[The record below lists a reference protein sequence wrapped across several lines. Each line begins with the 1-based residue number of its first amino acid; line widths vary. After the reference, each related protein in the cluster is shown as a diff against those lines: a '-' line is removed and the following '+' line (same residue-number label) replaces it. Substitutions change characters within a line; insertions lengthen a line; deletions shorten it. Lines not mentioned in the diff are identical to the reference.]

1 MQVFEFYF
9 NPKARE
15 NSIFESFVY
24 EPENI
29 SEKRL
34 GSLCIAGEL
43 ANAFPGDKEFL
54 NDLAKVIKEEYYSNF
69 QRSSEA
75 ALKESLR
82 KANEHLARLAKAEK
96 VNWVGNLNFAALA
109 IKESSLTPFVFNSSV
124 PFILNYA
131 QVGEMKILLLK
142 RNEILD
148 ISRDLEA
155 RETEIYPLKVFEN
168 VVAGRLESEDRVI
181 VATKEV
187 FSALLP
193 KPGRK
198 KKQAEEKEYSINDF
212 FEAKSQKEINQIL
225 KAKKNELS
233 EVSGIFIFIV
243 PEEENS
249 GKSGMFPFK
258 SFHLK
263 LPLPKLH
270 FPKTPHLIDLPRP
283 SLPDL
288 NLIRKEEKL
297 QLGSQPSRK
306 NAKIVLAL
314 LLILAVSY
322 LISNLEQ
329 KAEITPEMIE
339 EIKNKEA
346 EAENFI
352 ILEEKDKAFSLLN
365 STLEEIKLFSDSE
378 IQESQELSD
387 LKSSLEEKL
396 SSLSKLKT
404 IENPELFIE
413 TVSNSSLMAPQRMI
427 KAESDFYF
435 YNPLSPSILNINTE
449 SRQKKTLSL
458 EGNAESGMAFSN
470 SAFFYSGPDA
480 LTEYS
485 DAGAQKFTLE
495 FKESFRFGEG
505 QIFFSGAY
513 FLEETEGR
521 IIRFELS
528 NSKNSEGENWLT
540 QPRTTK
546 GESMAIDGNIW
557 VLNSAN
563 KIEKYYKGELKETIS
578 PVVFPSIENA
588 TKIATSAAAP
598 YLFLLEPGQ
607 NRLIVLDKKGGIF
620 KQYASEKF
628 NDLLDLSISENGKT
642 AFLLNGT
649 KVYKLNIE

>member
-181 VATKEV
+181 VATKDV

-198 KKQAEEKEYSINDF
+198 KKQAEKEYSINDF
-212 FEAKSQKEINQIL
+212 LEAKNQKEINQIL

-258 SFHLK
+258 NFHLN

-270 FPKTPHLIDLPRP
+270 LPKAPHSIDLPRP
-283 SLPDL
+283 SLPDI
-288 NLIRKEEKL
+288 NPIMKEEKL
-297 QLGSQPSRK
+297 QLKSKPSRK

-329 KAEITPEMIE
+329 KTEITPEMIE

-352 ILEEKDKAFSLLN
+352 ILEEKNKAFTLLN
-365 STLEEIKLFSDSE
+365 SALEEIKRFSDSE
-378 IQESQELSD
+378 IQENRELSD

-396 SSLSKLKT
+396 SSLSGLKT

-413 TVSNSSLMAPQRMI
+413 IDGNSSLMTPQRMV
-427 KAESDFYF
+427 KAGSDFYF
-435 YNPLSPSILNINTE
+435 YNPLSPTVLNVNTE
-449 SRQKKTLSL
+449 SWQKETRSL
-458 EGNAESGMAFSN
+458 EGNAKSGMTFAD

-480 LTEYS
+480 LVEYS

-528 NSKNSEGENWLT
+528 SSKSSEGENWLS
-540 QPRTTK
+540 QPRTAK
-546 GESMAIDGNIW
+546 GESMAVDGNIW
-557 VLNSAN
+557 VLNSEN

-578 PVVFPSIENA
+578 PAVFPSIENA
-588 TKIATSAAAP
+588 TKISTSAAAP
-598 YLFLLEPGQ
+598 YLFLLEPDQ

-628 NDLLDLSISENGKT
+628 NDLLDLSISEDGKT
-642 AFLLNGT
+642 AFLLNEN